1 MIKIL
6 NMRKKTFLMALMLSV
21 CPLGAG
27 MWVSARE
34 LTPRWTLEYSRKDTS
49 ALFMDIYSPAEGS
62 VTEIDGRWKPT
73 ILYVFGG
80 GFMEGNRRDGTA
92 MEWFRDLTDDG
103 YGVVAIDYR
112 LGLKGVRGV
121 TASEFVVLLERA
133 INLAVEDLFSATSYL
148 IEHRDDLG
156 IDPSALVVAGSSAGA
171 ITALQAEYEIC
182 NGTPVASVLPE
193 GFNYAGVMSFAGAIL
208 VKGGSIEYA
217 RRHPCPTMMLHGTD
231 DDLVPYS
238 RIDSGG
244 YSFCGLDALAKV
256 FSGNGFDYRAYRYL
270 SNNHSVAGFMH
281 FTLDLQKSFLERNVM
296 ARHKLNVD
304 ALIED
309 PSLPYYPS
317 GNSNL
322 YDIR

>member
-1 MIKIL
+1 
-6 NMRKKTFLMALMLSV
+6 
-21 CPLGAG
+21 
-27 MWVSARE
+27 
-34 LTPRWTLEYSRKDTS
+34 
-49 ALFMDIYSPAEGS
+49 MDIYSPAEGS
-62 VTEIDGRWKPT
+62 VTEIDGRRKPT

-121 TASEFVVLLERA
+121 AASEFVVLLERA

-148 IEHRDDLG
+148 IEHRDELG

-238 RIDSGG
+238 RIDSDG
-244 YSFCGLDALAKV
+244 YSFCGVDALAKV

-304 ALIED
+304 ALIEG

>member
-1 MIKIL
+1 M
-6 NMRKKTFLMALMLSV
+6 MALMLSV

-49 ALFMDIYSPAEGS
+49 ALFMDIYSPVEGS
-62 VTEIDGRWKPT
+62 VTEIDGRRKPT

-92 MEWFRDLTDDG
+92 MEWFRDMTGDG

-148 IEHRDDLG
+148 IEHRDELG

-182 NGTPVASVLPE
+182 NGAPVASVLPE
-193 GFNYAGVMSFAGAIL
+193 GFNYAGVMSFAGAIM

-217 RRHPCPTMMLHGTD
+217 RRPPCPTMMLHGTD

-238 RIDSGG
+238 RIDSDG

>member
-1 MIKIL
+1 MRVRITSFITIL
-6 NMRKKTFLMALMLSV
+6 LSV
-21 CPLGAG
+21 CWLCAG
-27 MWVSARE
+27 TQAFSQE

-62 VTEIDGRWKPT
+62 VTEIDGRRKPT
-73 ILYVFGG
+73 ILYIFGG

-92 MEWFRDLTDDG
+92 MEWFRDMTGDG

-121 TASEFVVLLERA
+121 TATEFTVLLDKA
-133 INLAVEDLFSATSYL
+133 IHLAVEDLFSATLFL
-148 IEHRDDLG
+148 IGHKDELD
-156 IDPSALVVAGSSAGA
+156 IDPANIVVAGSSAGA
-171 ITALQAEYEIC
+171 ITSLQAEYEIC
-182 NGTPVASVLPE
+182 NKTACASVLPE

-217 RRHPCPTMMLHGTD
+217 RRPPCPTMMLHGTD

-238 RIDSGG
+238 RIDSDG

>member
-1 MIKIL
+1 M
-6 NMRKKTFLMALMLSV
+6 MALMLSV

-62 VTEIDGRWKPT
+62 VTEIDGRRKPT

-148 IEHRDDLG
+148 IEHRDELG

-238 RIDSGG
+238 RIDSDG
-244 YSFCGLDALAKV
+244 YSFCGVDAIAKV

-317 GNSNL
+317 GNSNF